1 MESCITNR
9 LNSLCNLYCN
19 LEKKI
24 NDYLLKNETES
35 LTKEE
40 LEKIKEELK
49 SIKEENNLSIK
60 EEFEKIKEELEEIKE
75 ENNLS
80 IKEEL
85 EEIKGELEEIKGEN
99 NLSLKG
105 ELEIING
112 EFKIIKND
120 TNKKI
125 KDELDSIKNTIN
137 SITHELRYQKNINL
151 DTPNYLEY
159 TLLYADF
166 ENCGIC
172 MYCPSEPYEPDNDIS
187 NGPII
192 DNEKYTILKNI
203 LNN

>member
-24 NDYLLKNETES
+24 NEYLLKNETDS

-60 EEFEKIKEELEEIKE
+60 EEFEKIKGELEEIKG

-80 IKEEL
+80 L
-85 EEIKGELEEIKGEN
+85 KGELEEIKGEN

-137 SITHELRYQKNINL
+137 SITQELRYQKNINL

>member
-24 NDYLLKNETES
+24 NDYLLKNETDS

-60 EEFEKIKEELEEIKE
+60 E
-75 ENNLS
+75 
-80 IKEEL
+80 
-85 EEIKGELEEIKGEN
+85 ELEEIKGEN

>member
-9 LNSLCNLYCN
+9 LNSLCVLYCN

-35 LTKEE
+35 LTKGRLEEINDDNNLSIREE

-60 EEFEKIKEELEEIKE
+60 
-75 ENNLS
+75 
-80 IKEEL
+80 
-85 EEIKGELEEIKGEN
+85 
-99 NLSLKG
+99 G
-105 ELEIING
+105 ELEIVNG
-112 EFKIIKND
+112 ELKLIKND
-120 TNKKI
+120 TNNKI

-137 SITHELRYQKNINL
+137 SITHELRHKKNINL
-151 DTPNYLEY
+151 DIPNYLEY

-172 MYCPSEPYEPDNDIS
+172 MYCPSEPYEPQNDIS
-187 NGPII
+187 YGPII

>member
-19 LEKKI
+19 LEKTV
-24 NDYLLKNETES
+24 NDYLSKNEKDT
-35 LTKEE
+35 LIKKE
-40 LEKIKEELK
+40 LEEIKEELK
-49 SIKEENNLSIK
+49 SIKEDNNLSIK
-60 EEFEKIKEELEEIKE
+60 
-75 ENNLS
+75 
-80 IKEEL
+80 
-85 EEIKGELEEIKGEN
+85 GELDIVN
-99 NLSLKG
+99 G
-105 ELEIING
+105 EL
-112 EFKIIKND
+112 KIIKNN
-120 TNKKI
+120 TNNKI
-125 KDELDSIKNTIN
+125 KDELDSIKNIIN
-137 SITHELRYQKNINL
+137 SITQELRHQKNINL